1 MRWAA
6 GLRNELVLW
15 RCHCLQMTSLVAY
28 WNKLMQDRIWDV
40 WNLAI
45 WPLKVRNG
53 LPNTMI
59 ANGIATVT
67 TSPHCFRLE
76 WFTCFNA
83 SDCSPFHKWKL
94 HCLWTHNINIF
105 VFTRFRKKRC
115 FRKWCWVNVR
125 HVSVF
130 VPCRFFFDYLRWFT
144 CFLIVFVCFFY
155 FAQWGPN
162 YSNVLTTSIC
172 LYKASP
178 GESWP
183 RRSLIFSSRI
193 FSILFFLCFFLQ
205 TLPSLKRKKKGTLW
219 IYLRNQHVCSERE
232 RENVMSNETVAWI
245 RQEKWCVH
253 VTVSKPR
260 AVVRRVVELYIFLF
274 F

>member
-1 MRWAA
+1 MCLWKGWKERPIFLDFFIFWFFNQRKSVCRMRWAA

-15 RCHCLQMTSLVAY
+15 RCHCLQMISLMVAY
-28 WNKLMQDRIWDV
+28 WNKLMQDRMWDV

-125 HVSVF
+125 HVSAF
-130 VPCRFFFDYLRWFT
+130 VPCRIFFDYLRWFT
-144 CFLIVFVCFFY
+144 CFLIV
-155 FAQWGPN
+155 
-162 YSNVLTTSIC
+162 
-172 LYKASP
+172 
-178 GESWP
+178 
-183 RRSLIFSSRI
+183 
-193 FSILFFLCFFLQ
+193 
-205 TLPSLKRKKKGTLW
+205 
-219 IYLRNQHVCSERE
+219 
-232 RENVMSNETVAWI
+232 
-245 RQEKWCVH
+245 
-253 VTVSKPR
+253 
-260 AVVRRVVELYIFLF
+260 
-274 F
+274 